1 MMAQDSSSAPASTAL
16 VPSSPVREPSFL
28 ATVLTIARKDILIEW
43 RGRGRINSTLFFAI
57 LTLLLF
63 SFAMGPE
70 SKLLTRV
77 AGGFFWLALL
87 LSSVMSLSESMR
99 IERDNFALEGVRLI
113 PVSPMAFFLGKALV
127 NSLYLWLLSL
137 VLMPMVAA
145 VYGVSFKLGI
155 LPLLGILALG
165 SAAIS
170 APGTLYAAMAVQARA
185 RDALLPILLFPIVVP
200 ALLGSVKATTLVIE
214 GDPMGQLSGWVTLL
228 VVFVVAYWVLCTLL
242 FGRVVE
248 E

>member
-1 MMAQDSSSAPASTAL
+1 MTQETSSMSARNTL
-16 VPSSPVREPSFL
+16 TPSSPLKEPSFI
-28 ATVLTIARKDILIEW
+28 ATVITIARKDIMIEW
-43 RGRGRINSTLFFAI
+43 RGRGRINATLFFAI

-127 NSLYLWLLSL
+127 NSLYLWLLAL
-137 VLMPMVAA
+137 VLLPMVAA
-145 VYGVSFKLGI
+145 VYGVSFKLGV
-155 LPLLGILALG
+155 LPLCGILALG

-185 RDALLPILLFPIVVP
+185 RDALLPLLLFPIVVP

-214 GDPMGQLSGWVTLL
+214 GDPMNQLSGWVTLL
-228 VVFVVAYWVLCTLL
+228 WVFVVAYWVLCTLL
-242 FGRVVE
+242 FGRVIE

>member
-1 MMAQDSSSAPASTAL
+1 VTAQGSSSTAASPALSPT
-16 VPSSPVREPSFL
+16 SPVREPSFWG
-28 ATVLTIARKDILIEW
+28 TVLTIARKDIQIEW
-43 RGRGRINSTLFFAI
+43 RGRGRINATLFFAI

-137 VLMPMVAA
+137 VLMPMVAG
-145 VYGVSFKLGI
+145 VYGAGFTGLSKSNHFSDRRRPDGPALWLGNAFSC
-155 LPLLGILALG
+155 LRGGLLGIVHVAFWPG
-165 SAAIS
+165 S
-170 APGTLYAAMAVQARA
+170 
-185 RDALLPILLFPIVVP
+185 
-200 ALLGSVKATTLVIE
+200 
-214 GDPMGQLSGWVTLL
+214 
-228 VVFVVAYWVLCTLL
+228 
-242 FGRVVE
+242 
-248 E
+248 

>member
-1 MMAQDSSSAPASTAL
+1 MSQQATSIERKTLADEST
-16 VPSSPVREPSFL
+16 PVREPSFV
-28 ATVLTIARKDILIEW
+28 ATIWAIAHKDMLIEW
-43 RGRGRINSTLFFAI
+43 RGRGRINATLFFAI

-113 PVSPMAFFLGKALV
+113 PVAPTAFFLGKALV
-127 NSLYLWLLSL
+127 NSLYLWILSL
-137 VLMPMVAA
+137 VLLPMVAA
-145 VYGVSFKLGI
+145 VYGVSFKLGV
-155 LPLLGILALG
+155 LPLFGVLALG

-185 RDALLPILLFPIVVP
+185 RDALLPLLLFPIVVP
-200 ALLGSVKATTLVIE
+200 ALLGSVKATTLIIE